1 MLVAANA
8 NPIHISKHPLVDQCS
23 ESRFTYV
30 WSQRT
35 DMFHG
40 YNWVPAIALVQLQSI
55 YLGSPV
61 FSSSNSS
68 TAFITTPLQLLKIK
82 KSTARNE
89 LSYETEHK
97 SEEAESFGEV
107 IARRVQVT
115 AEVAVSKI
123 FPAGK

>member
-1 MLVAANA
+1 MRTPSTFIQSARGRSVLT
-8 NPIHISKHPLVDQCS
+8 ISI
-23 ESRFTYV
+23 YMYI
-30 WSQRT
+30 WSQHT

-40 YNWVPAIALVQLQSI
+40 YNWVSAIALGQLQLSI
-55 YLGSPV
+55 YVALPLFSPSR
-61 FSSSNSS
+61 SSI
-68 TAFITTPLQLLKIK
+68 AFLITTPLQLLKIK

-97 SEEAESFGEV
+97 SEEAESFGET

-123 FPAGK
+123 FHAGK